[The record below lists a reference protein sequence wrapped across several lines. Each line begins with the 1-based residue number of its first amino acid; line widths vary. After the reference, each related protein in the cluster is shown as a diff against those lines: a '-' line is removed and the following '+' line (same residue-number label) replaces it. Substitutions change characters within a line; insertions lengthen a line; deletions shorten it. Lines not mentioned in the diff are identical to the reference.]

1 MVVQLTRPKPPTGS
15 TGTTALR
22 PGRGSGP
29 ATAGAVVASAALAA
43 LVVLRHLGTKPLWR
57 DEAISV
63 SVATRPVT
71 GVLWIL
77 PHHDAN
83 AGLYYL
89 VLHGWL
95 RLGHSSPAW
104 ARGLSAVSFV
114 ATAALASWAVS
125 RWLGWPAGVAAGG
138 LVATNPFLVYYGQE
152 ARPYAL
158 AVCLAVLSLVA
169 LLWRAER
176 PAPRAYVAVT
186 LVLVYVDLF
195 ALIFVAAVALA
206 VVVVHR
212 LRSEPVPR
220 ILIRCWAIIA
230 AGSAPLTLVMVVGQ
244 RGQISW
250 LTRPDFGVLRRT
262 ISAMSGGWTGL
273 LAVVVLGGAAIAA
286 AAFGSVRRDQAITA
300 AASGVGDI
308 RRDQVIIA
316 GAEVGDV
323 SRDQVIIAALAA
335 AFMLPPLALWAISQ
349 LAPSY
354 IDRYVICSAV
364 AMVGLAAAGFEAVR
378 RRAGPV
384 VALAL
389 LAVLLTVGAQHV
401 AQVEAGPFKVD
412 NAPGAWSFIARHA
425 QPGDALGY
433 AGGGLRI
440 VMDAA
445 APRSPAPVPLPV
457 DVALAARGEAFLQH
471 DLYAREVTADELG
484 QRLVGV
490 PRLWLV
496 TDSRDRR
503 YPSDGP
509 FGQLR
514 PVVTATF
521 AATSRGSFGAIDVTL
536 YQRRA

>member
-1 MVVQLTRPKPPTGS
+1 
-15 TGTTALR
+15 
-22 PGRGSGP
+22 
-29 ATAGAVVASAALAA
+29 LAA

-104 ARGLSAVSFV
+104 ARGLSAVSFI

-158 AVCLAVLSLVA
+158 AVGLAVLSLVA

-186 LVLVYVDLF
+186 LVLLYVDLF

-212 LRSEPVPR
+212 LRSEPLPR
-220 ILIRCWAIIA
+220 VLIRCWAIIA
-230 AGSAPLTLVMVVGQ
+230 AGSAPLILVMVVGQ

-262 ISAMSGGWTGL
+262 ISAMSGGWIGL
-273 LAVVVLGGAAIAA
+273 LVIVVLGGVAIAA
-286 AAFGSVRRDQAITA
+286 AASGSVGR
-300 AASGVGDI
+300 G
-308 RRDQVIIA
+308 QVIT
-316 GAEVGDV
+316 
-323 SRDQVIIAALAA
+323 AALAA
-335 AFMLPPLALWAISQ
+335 GFVLPPLALWAISQ

-364 AMVGLAAAGFEAVR
+364 AMIGLAAAGFEAAR
-378 RRAGPV
+378 KRAGPV

-389 LAVLLTVGAQHV
+389 LAVLVTVGAQHV

-412 NAPGAWSFIARHA
+412 NAPGAWSFIANHA

-445 APRSPAPVPLPV
+445 APRSPGPAPIPL
-457 DVALAARGEAFLQH
+457 DVALAPRGEAFLQH
-471 DLYAREVTADELG
+471 DLYAREVSAAELG
-484 QRLVGV
+484 QRLAGV
-490 PRLWLV
+490 SRLWLV
-496 TDSRDRR
+496 TDSRDHR

-514 PVVTATF
+514 PVVTADF
-521 AATSRGSFGAIDVTL
+521 APSSSGSFGAIDVTL
-536 YQRRA
+536 YLRRA